1 MVTTLRFHFILKLEF
16 MLIKGFKRKK
26 KCLTI
31 FLLLLLPPPSL
42 QLSHFC
48 LASSPMAKF
57 TIDITKRDIS
67 RFSGVIAVNFD
78 INVLEI

>member
-16 MLIKGFKRKK
+16 MLIKGF
-26 KCLTI
+26 TI
-31 FLLLLLPPPSL
+31 LLLLLLPPPSL

>member
-1 MVTTLRFHFILKLEF
+1 MVTTLRFDIILKLEF
-16 MLIKGFKRKK
+16 MLIKGLKRKK
-26 KCLTI
+26 KFFTI
-31 FLLLLLPPPSL
+31 LLLLVLPPPSL

-48 LASSPMAKF
+48 SASSPMAKF
-57 TIDITKRDIS
+57 TTDITKRDIS